1 MDTLEKLRLELRETL
16 SKASAKAAEWE
27 GKEKEM
33 PPEVLSEIDANIRE
47 AEAIKSKIDVLKRKA
62 ELDAYANE
70 GVGAKTAVA
79 PAAEEK
85 KDKYPFRSLGEQ
97 LVAIIKAGSPAGKV
111 DPRLYEVK
119 TASGLSEGVE
129 GAFLLQ
135 PDFVQEIMS
144 HAYDSGQILSRT
156 RKMPTSKQS
165 VKIPLVAETSRVA
178 GSRWGGVQAY
188 WLAEAGEKTVSKPA
202 FENLVLEL
210 KKLIGLCYMTDEMMQ
225 DLPFL
230 ESFIGEVFT
239 EEFTFQLEEAIING
253 TGGGQP
259 LGILQSPALVTVAK
273 ESSQTADTV
282 VYANIVKMWSRLH
295 ARSRAN
301 AVWLINQDVEPQL
314 YSMTIGTNVPAYLP
328 ANGLSGTP
336 YATLFGRPVIPT
348 EHNATLGDVGDVILA
363 DFNEYVTIDA
373 GAMKYDTSIHV
384 RFVYDET
391 ALRFVYRFDGA
402 PLWKSA
408 LTPAKGSNTISP
420 YVTLAAR
427 A

>member
-1 MDTLEKLRLELRETL
+1 M
-16 SKASAKAAEWE
+16 
-27 GKEKEM
+27 
-33 PPEVLSEIDANIRE
+33 
-47 AEAIKSKIDVLKRKA
+47 
-62 ELDAYANE
+62 
-70 GVGAKTAVA
+70 
-79 PAAEEK
+79 
-85 KDKYPFRSLGEQ
+85 
-97 LVAIIKAGSPAGKV
+97 
-111 DPRLYEVK
+111 
-119 TASGLSEGVE
+119 
-129 GAFLLQ
+129 
-135 PDFVQEIMS
+135 
-144 HAYDSGQILSRT
+144 
-156 RKMPTSKQS
+156 
-165 VKIPLVAETSRVA
+165 
-178 GSRWGGVQAY
+178 QAY

-202 FENLVLEL
+202 FENLALEL

-253 TGGGQP
+253 TGSGQP

-273 ESSQTADTV
+273 ETQQTADTV
-282 VYANIVKMWSRLH
+282 VYANIVNMWSRLH

-314 YSMTIGTNVPAYLP
+314 YSMVIGTNVPAYLP

-427 A
+427 G